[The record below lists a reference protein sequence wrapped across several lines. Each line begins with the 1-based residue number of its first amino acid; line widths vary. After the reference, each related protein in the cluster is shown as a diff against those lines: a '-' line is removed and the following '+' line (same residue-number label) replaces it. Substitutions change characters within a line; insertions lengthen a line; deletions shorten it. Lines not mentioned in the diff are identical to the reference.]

1 MKNIKIILVKVVDK
15 DSSIATWV
23 REHYIT
29 EAEKRLGSTGVY
41 VEVLSNTEP
50 LLTII
55 TATLVRLWSE
65 MI

>member
-29 EAEKRLGSTGVY
+29 EAEKRLGNTGVY

-55 TATLVRLWSE
+55 NAMLVRLWTE